1 MMKRKCLHCK
11 HRRECYLKVKRNRR
25 RFTVMVSVAL
35 VIMLVGTIC
44 AIANVITKEKKEEE
58 IEAIKTVEMKPQQE
72 MSSYPAEEDLPEIKT
87 ISKEE
92 NEESKVT
99 ANQIVEV
106 TDEVPLIFSEA
117 ERIAM
122 GKTVYKEAR
131 GECEKGRI
139 AIVAVILNRLITG
152 KVEYGAENGNV
163 MEVITYSG
171 AFAYPKDMTDEF
183 FLNCPEYELCMEAVE
198 KALNGEDPTREYF
211 PEGAC
216 HFYSLVEP
224 LSEKEAA
231 RREGIDIYV
240 IGNQAFHND
249 LK

>member
-1 MMKRKCLHCK
+1 
-11 HRRECYLKVKRNRR
+11 
-25 RFTVMVSVAL
+25 MVSVAL
-35 VIMLVGTIC
+35 VIMIIVTIC
-44 AIANVITKEKKEEE
+44 AIAVITKQKKEEE

-152 KVEYGAENGNV
+152 KVEYGAENG
-163 MEVITYSG
+163 I
-171 AFAYPKDMTDEF
+171 
-183 FLNCPEYELCMEAVE
+183 
-198 KALNGEDPTREYF
+198 F
-211 PEGAC
+211 PELPRVRTLHGSGRKS
-216 HFYSLVEP
+216 FEW
-224 LSEKEAA
+224 
-231 RREGIDIYV
+231 
-240 IGNQAFHND
+240 
-249 LK
+249 

>member
-1 MMKRKCLHCK
+1 
-11 HRRECYLKVKRNRR
+11 
-25 RFTVMVSVAL
+25 MVSVAL
-35 VIMLVGTIC
+35 VIMLVATIC
-44 AIANVITKEKKEEE
+44 AITNVITKQKKEEE

-249 LK
+249 LNWSKRKASCGVPLLAFAI

>member
-1 MMKRKCLHCK
+1 
-11 HRRECYLKVKRNRR
+11 
-25 RFTVMVSVAL
+25 
-35 VIMLVGTIC
+35 
-44 AIANVITKEKKEEE
+44 
-58 IEAIKTVEMKPQQE
+58 
-72 MSSYPAEEDLPEIKT
+72 
-87 ISKEE
+87 
-92 NEESKVT
+92 
-99 ANQIVEV
+99 
-106 TDEVPLIFSEA
+106 
-117 ERIAM
+117 
-122 GKTVYKEAR
+122 
-131 GECEKGRI
+131 
-139 AIVAVILNRLITG
+139 
-152 KVEYGAENGNV
+152 

-211 PEGAC
+211 HEGAC

-249 LK
+249 LN